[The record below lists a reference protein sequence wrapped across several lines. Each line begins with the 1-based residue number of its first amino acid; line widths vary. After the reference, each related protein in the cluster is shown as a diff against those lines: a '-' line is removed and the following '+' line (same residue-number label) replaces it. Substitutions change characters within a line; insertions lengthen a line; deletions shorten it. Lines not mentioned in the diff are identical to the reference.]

1 VSVSGQQ
8 EDIVGTN
15 DKRDLYKGLDDGW
28 TRAIELAVTPV
39 VLGFLGYLVDSWAG
53 TLPAFTIVFVV
64 LSVAGVLAKMFYAYD
79 AAMRDHEAQSPWGRT
94 R

>member
-1 VSVSGQQ
+1 VGRQQ
-8 EDIVGTN
+8 EDTVGTN

-28 TRAIELAVTPV
+28 TRAIEFAVTPL

-64 LSVAGVLAKMFYAYD
+64 VSVAGMFVKMFYAYD
-79 AAMRDHEAQSPWGRT
+79 AAMRDHEAQSPWGRA